1 MLRQRNIGRGEE
13 IVGEGIFIGDV
24 EEPVRS
30 SKVEITGQGEGGC
43 WKYFSLL
50 MIIVTGESIS

>member
-1 MLRQRNIGRGEE
+1 MRERNIGQGEE

-30 SKVEITGQGEGGC
+30 SKEKITGQGEGGC

-50 MIIVTGESIS
+50 MIIGTGESIIS

>member
-30 SKVEITGQGEGGC
+30 SKEKITGQGEGVR
-43 WKYFSLL
+43 WKYFSIL
-50 MIIVTGESIS
+50 MIVVTGELIS

>member
-1 MLRQRNIGRGEE
+1 MRQRNIGREVE
-13 IVGEGIFIGDV
+13 VVCEGVFIGDV

-30 SKVEITGQGEGGC
+30 SKEKIARHSDGSF

-50 MIIVTGESIS
+50 LIVMTGESMF

>member
-13 IVGEGIFIGDV
+13 IVGEGIFIGDL

-30 SKVEITGQGEGGC
+30 SKEKITGQSEGGC
-43 WKYFSLL
+43 WKYFSLM
-50 MIIVTGESIS
+50 MIVVTG